1 MKRQSG
7 FSLIELM
14 VAILIG
20 SLLIIGVTELFNSS
34 FRSALSNSELAKMQ
48 ENGRIA
54 LEVIGADARRA
65 GYRGCTAAD
74 QTLSLGSNGTLPD
87 DAVTSTAATNVSF
100 RFAAPGSGCE
110 AADGSGY
117 IALDVSAPVVTY
129 SSAGTTISRNGDPIL
144 DNASMTV
151 AFLPTGNPKTSHAV
165 RVSITSRDSRTPS
178 DALGNRTFSATYELR
193 NRLQ

>member
-7 FSLIELM
+7 FSLVELM

-34 FRSALSNSELAKMQ
+34 FRSGLSNSELAKMQ
-48 ENGRIA
+48 ESGRIA

-65 GYRGCTAAD
+65 GYRGCSAAD
-74 QTLSLGSNGTLPD
+74 QELSLGSNGKLPD
-87 DAVTSTAATNVSF
+87 DAVTSTAATNVTF
-100 RFAAPGSGCE
+100 RFAAPGTGCK
-110 AADGSGY
+110 AADGSFT
-117 IALDVSAPVVTY
+117 ALDVSAPVVTY
-129 SSAGTTISRNGDPIL
+129 SSANNTISRNGDPIL
-144 DNASMTV
+144 DNASMEI
-151 AFLPTGNPKTSHAV
+151 AFLPDGNPKTGNAV
-165 RVSITSRDSRTPS
+165 RVTITSRDSRTTG

>member
-7 FSLIELM
+7 FSLVELM

-34 FRSALSNSELAKMQ
+34 FRSGLSNSELAKMQ
-48 ENGRIA
+48 ENGRLA

-87 DAVTSTAATNVSF
+87 DAVTSTAATNVTF

-110 AADGSGY
+110 AADGSFT
-117 IALDVSAPVVTY
+117 ALDVSAPVVTY
-129 SSAGTTISRNGDPIL
+129 SSANNTISRNGDPIL
-144 DNASMTV
+144 DNASMTI
-151 AFLPTGNPKTSHAV
+151 AFLPNGNPRTSHAI
-165 RVSITSRDSRTPS
+165 RLTITSRDSRTSS

-193 NRLQ
+193 NRLL